1 MLLHEFYDFNY
12 ILKLP
17 LKNITMLLIKAKL
30 KDNDNKLYQQ
40 WIVNHSRE
48 FSFNNF
54 KLKLKEVQKE
64 ELLSKIDKSK
74 TEKEI
79 MEEVENTLKLYRRS
93 QGGEN

>member
-17 LKNITMLLIKAKL
+17 LKNVTMLLIKAKL
-30 KDNDNKLYQQ
+30 KDNDNKLYEQ
-40 WIVNHSRE
+40 WIINHSRE
-48 FSFNNF
+48 FSFREF
-54 KLKLKEVQKE
+54 KLKLKEIQKE

-74 TEKEI
+74 TKEEI

>member
-17 LKNITMLLIKAKL
+17 LKNVTMLLIKAKL
-30 KDNDNKLYQQ
+30 KDNDNKLYEQ

-48 FSFNNF
+48 FSFNDF
-54 KLKLKEVQKE
+54 KLKLKEMQKE
-64 ELLSKIDKSK
+64 EMLSEIDKSK
-74 TEKEI
+74 TEEEI